1 MYIAN
6 IITTDKI
13 NIGEEFNI
21 RSTISDLSE
30 EDLKLPTLI
39 VGYEVICDLYGA
51 ENVDL
56 LDRQITSKI
65 FWTLRKNEKRIIYSN
80 DLETFIRYSYKKFAS
95 KLNFINLDLIL
106 YSKRKL
112 FKIVKK
118 ILTIRDGVAY
128 ESSNKIIYLYHDNLI
143 FIIDLNLTSYLGLN
157 SDKIINKVKSICKKY
172 ISGNDILI
180 EYGNHLDRLEND
192 VKLIP
197 FLYSLN
203 PSEE

>member
-6 IITTDKI
+6 IITIDKI

-21 RSTISDLSE
+21 CSSMSDLSE

-39 VGYEVICDLYGA
+39 VGYEVICGLYGA
-51 ENVDL
+51 DNIDL

-95 KLNFINLDLIL
+95 KLNFINVDLIL

-112 FKIVKK
+112 FKIVRKM
-118 ILTIRDGVAY
+118 LTIRDGVAY

-143 FIIDLNLTSYLGLN
+143 FIIDLNLTSYLGLK

-192 VKLIP
+192 IKLIP